1 MPISGAIFDFD
12 GTLVDSMPAWH
23 DVTVCM
29 LERYGVPNAEEFFVE
44 TESLPLRELCEVLH
58 DRHVPSASTDDLE
71 AEIKA
76 DMREA
81 YLSDID
87 LLDGCLDFLDD
98 LRAHGVPM
106 VVASSTPASEL
117 EVILRAK
124 NIRGYFQDVLSTGG
138 EIRSKDYPDI
148 WHVARERLGTPASE
162 TWVFEDAPF
171 SLRSATG
178 AGFRTACLFSPH
190 GDRTPQE
197 VAPFSTFLV
206 HGYPE
211 LSFALLDDYADASDA
226 TAPEAGAS
234 DAADA
239 AADVSAA
246 EKSRILVVGGS
257 PQRSAPELVAT
268 LAAEADYVIAVD
280 AGAAPLRDAGV
291 TPDVFCGDCDS
302 VADADAAWA
311 REAATRTI
319 SLPSEKYATDL
330 AYAIGCARHEAARR
344 HAPAELT
351 LTCVSGGRPDHALG
365 VLGLLASNADLACRV
380 VEDDFELRVLSPGG
394 RDSWHLEGLEGATF
408 SVVSL
413 AEKSVVSERGS
424 VWELDHAELA
434 ALADEGV
441 SNRVASAD
449 ACVTCHE
456 GCVAVYVL
464 R

>member
-23 DVTVCM
+23 DVTVRM

-58 DRHVPSASTDDLE
+58 DRHVPSVSTDDLE

-124 NIRGYFQDVLSTGG
+124 NIRGYFQDVFSTGG

-197 VAPFSTFLV
+197 VAPFSTFKTPRRDFLRAV
-206 HGYPE
+206 AASP
-211 LSFALLDDYADASDA
+211 LLATTGFASDA
-226 TAPEAGAS
+226 DGR
-234 DAADA
+234 
-239 AADVSAA
+239 VC
-246 EKSRILVVGGS
+246 GGFGH
-257 PQRSAPELVAT
+257 QGVFLLRCQFLHANGVQF
-268 LAAEADYVIAVD
+268 IFFKNGVD
-280 AGAAPLRDAGV
+280 AGNACLPVIWRLVAARA
-291 TPDVFCGDCDS
+291 DVEG
-302 VADADAAWA
+302 ADADAVGFFRNVFVKNDFLDDGRRWRLRFRFSGFRFRRFRGFRWFCGFLRFWRLLGEQ
-311 REAATRTI
+311 REGEEC
-319 SLPSEKYATDL
+319 EKDGQFA
-330 AYAIGCARHEAARR
+330 HN
-344 HAPAELT
+344 
-351 LTCVSGGRPDHALG
+351 VSCG
-365 VLGLLASNADLACRV
+365 
-380 VEDDFELRVLSPGG
+380 FI
-394 RDSWHLEGLEGATF
+394 
-408 SVVSL
+408 
-413 AEKSVVSERGS
+413 
-424 VWELDHAELA
+424 
-434 ALADEGV
+434 
-441 SNRVASAD
+441 
-449 ACVTCHE
+449 
-456 GCVAVYVL
+456 
-464 R
+464 

>member
-23 DVTVCM
+23 DVTVRM

-58 DRHVPSASTDDLE
+58 DRHVPSVSTDELE

-234 DAADA
+234 DADA
-239 AADVSAA
+239 AVADVSAA

-257 PQRSAPELVAT
+257 PQRSAPKLVAT
-268 LAAEADYVIAVD
+268 LAAEADYVIAAD
-280 AGAAPLRDAGV
+280 AGAAPLRD
-291 TPDVFCGDCDS
+291 
-302 VADADAAWA
+302 
-311 REAATRTI
+311 
-319 SLPSEKYATDL
+319 
-330 AYAIGCARHEAARR
+330 AARR

-365 VLGLLASNADLACRV
+365 VLGLLARNADLACRV

-394 RDSWHLEGLEGATF
+394 RDSWHLEGLDGATF
-408 SVVSL
+408 SVISL